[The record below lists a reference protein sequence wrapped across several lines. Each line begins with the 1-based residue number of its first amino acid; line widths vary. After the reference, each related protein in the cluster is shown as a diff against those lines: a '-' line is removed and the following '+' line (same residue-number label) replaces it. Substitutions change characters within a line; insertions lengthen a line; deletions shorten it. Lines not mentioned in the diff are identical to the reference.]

1 MWSHVLAFLWCL
13 CSRQRGII
21 LPDLEVTGELLPC
34 DRWVWNS
41 SSCFLPVFWE
51 MWSMHHPLLYLS
63 NGVKAQM
70 SKLRR
75 LSLCSPLVC
84 CTVPSLQIPCRWIH
98 WWRCP
103 WSCPVKLGQLAP
115 LAVGESYVLPVCF
128 QVFHLD
134 NQEHSCIV
142 QGRDEHAWKLIQIFW
157 CFS

>member
-51 MWSMHHPLLYLS
+51 RWSMHHLLLYLS

-75 LSLCSPLVC
+75 LSLCSPVVF

-103 WSCPVKLGQLAP
+103 CSRHLLLQVTPAQVSGLSGSGQAGTAGSLG
-115 LAVGESYVLPVCF
+115 CW
-128 QVFHLD
+128 
-134 NQEHSCIV
+134 
-142 QGRDEHAWKLIQIFW
+142 WKLRAS
-157 CFS
+157 CLFSGISPR